1 MILLLTENQV
11 RKIVTGFMPRVT
23 EASLNAMVDVLVNGF
38 TQTGAARV
46 HGVTH
51 QSLSKNLIRFKEI
64 VRKIHYY

>member
-11 RKIVTGFMPRVT
+11 RKIVEGFMPRVT
-23 EASLNAMVDVLVNGF
+23 EAPLKAMVDVLVNDA

-51 QSLSKNLIRFKEI
+51 QSLSKN
-64 VRKIHYY
+64 

>member
-11 RKIVTGFMPRVT
+11 RKIVEGFMPRVT
-23 EASLNAMVDVLVNGF
+23 EASLNAMVDVLVNDS

-64 VRKIHYY
+64 VRKIHAY